1 MAPGILQ
8 WAEGT
13 RHAFPLAAL
22 GFSCEQAGAG
32 EGARL
37 SSRATSVIK
46 SEHCSL
52 ISDQEAVFSL
62 FSAFIHLTVRLGS
75 GGTE

>member
-1 MAPGILQ
+1 MAPGTLQ
-8 WAEGT
+8 RAEGT
-13 RHAFPLAAL
+13 RRAFPLAAL

-32 EGARL
+32 EGSRL

-52 ISDQEAVFSL
+52 FLFQIKRRYSPSLVHSSIRLSD
-62 FSAFIHLTVRLGS
+62 
-75 GGTE
+75 